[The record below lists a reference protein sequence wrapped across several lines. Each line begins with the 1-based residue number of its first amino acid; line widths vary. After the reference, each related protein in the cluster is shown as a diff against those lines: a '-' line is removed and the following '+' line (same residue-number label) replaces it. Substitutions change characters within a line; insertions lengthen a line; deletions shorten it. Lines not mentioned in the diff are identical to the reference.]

1 MLAVLLL
8 PDQAAF
14 PMWVDPLTNWYRD
27 IKADTGVII
36 HSTFVSGGGGVLCYN
51 FSLLFQNKKNSNHA
65 APHSH
70 AQTHVSTIKET
81 HSLLP
86 Q

>member
-8 PDQAAF
+8 PDQAAI

-51 FSLLFQNKKNSNHA
+51 FGLLF
-65 APHSH
+65 
-70 AQTHVSTIKET
+70 
-81 HSLLP
+81 
-86 Q
+86 